1 MKENW
6 LKDVH
11 DKMAGFEADE
21 PRGLWDD
28 ICRARGAANTR
39 KPVRTAR
46 LVRMW
51 SGGVAA
57 AAAVAGIVCLVVPRN
72 DGNGSRT
79 ARPVAAV
86 APAARPLTPPAA
98 PQQVPPVAQT
108 AGSAAATMHNGA
120 SPAAD
125 MGHATTAA
133 ATRAADT
140 LSAGESSP
148 RHSSTDTPRTPASLP
163 ATDEAHPRPDAR
175 AALASAGR
183 HRQRRL
189 AVSVYM
195 DGATGSSLS
204 HRYISNHE
212 TAGLGPG
219 NSDWDDNPLLGII
232 AYNQG
237 KEVEKKVHHHLPLKT
252 GVSLAWPLSPRVSLA
267 TGLTYA
273 YLRTDFR
280 DGGNTHYLKQQ
291 QQLHYV
297 GIPLA
302 IQVNALAWKNL
313 TLYASAGLLAE
324 QCVAGKLETEY
335 VLDNKQKA
343 SKSENIATRPF
354 LFSVN
359 ASAGLQYNFTNNV
372 ALFAE
377 PGVSYFFN
385 DGSSLNTIYKEKP
398 LQFNLHLGL
407 RISFRK

>member
-1 MKENW
+1 MKDNW

-11 DKMAGFEADE
+11 DKMAGYEADE
-21 PRGLWDD
+21 PSGLWDD
-28 ICRARGAANTR
+28 ICRARRADTR
-39 KPVRTAR
+39 RPARTAR

-51 SGGVAA
+51 SGGVAV
-57 AAAVAGIVCLVVPRN
+57 AAAVAGIVCLLVPRN
-72 DGNGSRT
+72 DGNGGPT
-79 ARPVAAV
+79 VRPVATATST
-86 APAARPLTPPAA
+86 ARALTPPPA
-98 PQQVPPVAQT
+98 PQQALPAAQT
-108 AGSAAATMHNGA
+108 AGGPAATTRQDASSAAHLDHGA
-120 SPAAD
+120 
-125 MGHATTAA
+125 TAA

-148 RHSSTDTPRTPASLP
+148 RHNATGTPRTPATLP
-163 ATDEAHPRPDAR
+163 ATDETHLRPDAH
-175 AALASAGR
+175 AALAAAGG
-183 HRQRRL
+183 HRRRRL

-195 DGATGSSLS
+195 NGSSGSSLS
-204 HRYISNHE
+204 RRYVSNGE
-212 TAGLGPG
+212 IAGLGPG

-237 KEVEKKVHHHLPLKT
+237 KDVEKKVRHHLPLKT
-252 GVSLAWPLSPRVSLA
+252 GVSLAWPLSPRVSLT

-273 YLRTDFR
+273 FLRSDFR
-280 DGGNTHYLKQQ
+280 DGGNSHYLKQQ

-297 GIPLA
+297 GLPLGF
-302 IQVNALAWKNL
+302 QVNALAWKNL

-343 SKSENIATRPF
+343 SKSENIPTRPF
-354 LFSVN
+354 QFSVN
-359 ASAGLQYNFTNNV
+359 ASAGLQYNFTNTV

-398 LQFNLHLGL
+398 FQFNLHLGL